1 MMERFLA
8 MAAHDIKVLL
18 SEMVKWEASDL
29 HLKVGS
35 PPALRVNGLL
45 TDMSIP
51 PLTSQ
56 DLDGIAKSLLPPGQY
71 EGLERELEMDFAFD
85 VEKLGRFRTNIY
97 YQKGTKAIAIRL
109 IPMRIKTPEELML
122 PSVVKDLALKPR
134 GLVLVT
140 GMTGSG
146 KSTTLA
152 SMVEHINLS
161 QRCNVITVEDPVEF
175 VYTDKKA
182 RISQRA
188 VGRDTISFAKA
199 LRHILRQDPDVIL
212 IGEIRDADTMT
223 IALQA
228 ADTGH
233 LVFSTL
239 HTTDA
244 TQTINRI
251 ISFYPL
257 HQHQE
262 IRVLLSSNL
271 LAIIS
276 MRLIPRA
283 DIPGRV
289 PACEVMVTTES
300 IRDYI
305 KDSTKT
311 HLIPSFL
318 KEGHSQYGMQ
328 TFDQSLMHLYRS
340 GYISYEN
347 ALYNSTNPSEF
358 ALRVKGILSTSDKS
372 WDEFEGSRPDEES
385 HTLGR
390 E

>member
-1 MMERFLA
+1 MSSP
-8 MAAHDIKVLL
+8 DIKALL
-18 SEMVKWEASDL
+18 AEVVRWEASDL
-29 HLKVGS
+29 HLKEGS
-35 PPALRVNGLL
+35 PPALRINGLL
-45 TDMSIP
+45 TDMNVP
-51 PLTSQ
+51 PLTSS
-56 DLDGIAKSLLPPGQY
+56 DLDEIARSLLSEEQY
-71 EGLERELEMDFAFD
+71 AGLERDLEIDFAFQM
-85 VEKLGRFRTNIY
+85 EKLGRFRTNVY
-97 YQKGTKAIAIRL
+97 YQRGTKAIAIRL
-109 IPMRIKTPEELML
+109 IPSRIKTPEELML
-122 PSVVKDLALKPR
+122 PSVVKDLSLKPR
-134 GLVLVT
+134 GLVLIT

-175 VYTDKKA
+175 VYSDKKS

-188 VGRDTISFAKA
+188 VGRDTVSFARA

-212 IGEIRDADTMT
+212 IGEIRDVDTMT
-223 IALQA
+223 VGLQA

-233 LVFSTL
+233 LIFSTL

-262 IRVLLSSNL
+262 IRGLLASTL

-276 MRLIPRA
+276 MRLIPRV

-305 KDSTKT
+305 KDSSKT
-311 HLIPSFL
+311 HLIPSFM
-318 KEGHSQYGMQ
+318 KEGHTQYGMQ

-340 GYISYEN
+340 GYISYDN

-372 WDEFEGSRPDEES
+372 WDEFEGSRPDEGS

>member
-1 MMERFLA
+1 MKNLLNE
-8 MAAHDIKVLL
+8 MARWD
-18 SEMVKWEASDL
+18 ASDL
-29 HLKVGS
+29 HLKAGS

-45 TDMSIP
+45 IDMKVP
-51 PLTSQ
+51 PLGAQ
-56 DLDGIAKSLLPPGQY
+56 DLDGITRSLLSQEQY
-71 EGLERELEMDFAFD
+71 STLERELEIDFAFEF
-85 VEKLGRFRTNIY
+85 EKLGRFRTNVY
-97 YQKGTKAIAIRL
+97 FQRGSKAIAIRH
-109 IPMRIKTPEELML
+109 IPSRIRTPEELML
-122 PSVVKDLALKPR
+122 PPVVKDLALKPR
-134 GLVLVT
+134 GLVLIT

-152 SMVEHINLS
+152 SMVEHINMS
-161 QRCNVITVEDPVEF
+161 QRSNVITVEDPVEF
-175 VYTDKKA
+175 VYTDKQS

-188 VGRDTISFAKA
+188 VGRDTASFGRA

-212 IGEIRDADTMT
+212 VGEIRDTETMT
-223 IALQA
+223 VALQA

-244 TQTINRI
+244 TQTVNRI

-262 IRVLLSSNL
+262 IRVLLASTL

-283 DIPGRV
+283 DMPGRV
-289 PACEVMVTTES
+289 PACEVMVSTES

-305 KDSTKT
+305 KDSSKT
-311 HLIPSFL
+311 HLIPSFM

-340 GYISYEN
+340 GFISYEN
-347 ALYNSTNPSEF
+347 ALHNSTNPSEF
-358 ALRVKGILSTSDKS
+358 SLRVKGILSTSDKS
-372 WDEFEGSRPDEES
+372 WDQFEGSRPDEGS
-385 HTLGR
+385 HALGR